1 MLNRDQIEAM
11 HDAVCRDV
19 VSNRIGVAPR
29 LLRHLRRLN
38 NLKVQRG
45 QEPISETDATPRYAA
60 I

>member
-1 MLNRDQIEAM
+1 M